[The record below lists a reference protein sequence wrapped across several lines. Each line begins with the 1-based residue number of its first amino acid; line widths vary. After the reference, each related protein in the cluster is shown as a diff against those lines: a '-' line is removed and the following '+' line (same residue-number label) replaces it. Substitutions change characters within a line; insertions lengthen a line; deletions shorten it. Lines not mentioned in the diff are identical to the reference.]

1 MSSSLEWGRIEA
13 CLDQLLDLPT
23 CDRRAAIS
31 DLAAGDPALTRAL
44 NALLDQIGAGD
55 TRLDKPAIGLI
66 APAEALPPGL
76 SAGQTIGAYR
86 VIALIGRGGMGEVY
100 RAERADGQFEQQVA
114 LKIIRREAID
124 HVSRFQFERQIL
136 ARFDHPFITHIYD
149 GGVLADGQPY
159 MVMELVA
166 GQPITT
172 WCAERST
179 GLKGRLDLFLNVC
192 DAVAY
197 AHRNVVVHRDIKP
210 ANLLVTSAGQVK
222 LLDFGIA
229 KLLSDPKGALT
240 RMAPMTPDYA
250 APEQLTGGPISTATD
265 VYALG
270 ALLFELLA
278 GARPFVLDGLPL
290 AASVDQVL
298 NRPAPILSRFVQA
311 LENPP
316 VPPHLLAGDLD
327 AIVAKALRKEPGQR
341 YQTVDALMQDITRSR
356 IHQPVLARSG
366 TRLYVMNRFVKRHR
380 WPITGVAVLSLAIL
394 LGLSG
399 VTWEYLRAERQATRA
414 SAIRTFLVSLFAD
427 TDANFP
433 AGKPRQSVTAEE
445 LLTLGIPRIDREFAN
460 DPGLRIELL
469 GAMGEIYAGLSD
481 LSTAEQVG
489 KKQIALARKLYGDQ
503 DPIVVREMISAS
515 WNAMG
520 MQDWAGLAQL
530 LAESDKLLHEDGQD
544 KSKLRAEWWVLKAN
558 WLALQPHSAEAQQTA
573 LLQSIKLFA
582 RYDPSASGYQEALS
596 ALGEMHFIAGDID
609 GAGIFF
615 KKAIAVAYLQPNRR
629 NVDLAADIA
638 NLGQVQENRADMNGA
653 EASFTHAAKLAL
665 DAAGNQNGVYW
676 YAVAQQAKLMDLRGN
691 WKPALAMLESLLQQ
705 RSTTSPSENV
715 QYQVRLLYASCL
727 VREGNGATTIPSLQ
741 ATLAV
746 LRARPAQANDASRVL
761 LTLADAYDQAGRVDD
776 ARAALEAAGVN
787 VVAGDP
793 ADVAELAY
801 RERWGRFLQE
811 HGQPDKAWAVFDSI
825 IAKQSRWGTDSA
837 APAQAWAARAM
848 IDLERGDPKA
858 AVLASNASF
867 TALGAVRGLY
877 DIRIRAYLLRT
888 RSAALLVSGD
898 ADGALKAAQEALQQ
912 SQRSDAPGSAAI
924 GSAQRELDAA
934 VLLKRHSAK

>member
-13 CLDQLLDLPT
+13 CLDQLLDLPAR
-23 CDRRAAIS
+23 DRRAAIS
-31 DLAAGDPALTRAL
+31 DITAGDPALARAL
-44 NALLDQIGAGD
+44 SALLDQIGAPD

-66 APAEALPPGL
+66 APAEPLPLGL
-76 SAGQTIGAYR
+76 SAGQTVGAYR

-114 LKIIRREAID
+114 LKVIRREAID

-166 GQPITT
+166 GQPITA

-179 GLKGRLDLFLNVC
+179 DLKGRLSLFLNVC

-210 ANLLVTSAGQVK
+210 ANLLVTEAGQVK

-240 RMAPMTPDYA
+240 RMTPMTPDYA

-278 GARPFVLDGLPL
+278 GGRPFVLDGLPL
-290 AASVDQVL
+290 AAAVNEVL
-298 NRPAPILSRFVQA
+298 NRPAPILSRFAQA
-311 LENPP
+311 TKNPQ

-341 YQTVDALMQDITRSR
+341 YQTVDALMQDIARSSN
-356 IHQPVLARSG
+356 HQPVLARSG
-366 TRLYVMNRFVKRHR
+366 TRYYVMSRFVKRHR
-380 WPITGVAVLSLAIL
+380 WPIAGIAVLSLAIL

-399 VTWEYLRAERQATRA
+399 ISWEYLRAERQATRG
-414 SAIRTFLVSLFAD
+414 SAIRAFLVSLFAD

-445 LLTLGIPRIDREFAN
+445 LVALGVPRIDREFAN
-460 DPGLRIELL
+460 DPGLRVELL
-469 GAMGEIYAGLSD
+469 GAMREIYAGLSD
-481 LSTAEQVG
+481 LSAAEQVG
-489 KKQIALARKLYGDQ
+489 NKQIALARRLYGDQ
-503 DPIVVREMISAS
+503 DPIVVREIISAS
-515 WNAMG
+515 WNAMS
-520 MQDWAGLAQL
+520 MQDWPRLAQML
-530 LAESDKLLHEDGQD
+530 VESDKLLHEDGQD
-544 KSKLRAEWWVLKAN
+544 RSKLRAEWWVLKAN
-558 WLALQPHSAEAQQTA
+558 WLGVQPHSAEAQQNA
-573 LLQSIKLFA
+573 LLQSTKLFA
-582 RYDPSASGYQEALS
+582 RYDPAASGYQEALS
-596 ALGEMHFIAGDID
+596 ALGGMHFTAGDFD
-609 GAGIFF
+609 GAGDFF
-615 KKAIAVAYLQPNRR
+615 RKAIAVAHLQPNGR
-629 NVDLAADIA
+629 NVDLAADVA
-638 NLGQVQENRADMNGA
+638 NLGQVQENQADLNGA
-653 EASFTHAAKLAL
+653 EASFTHAAKIAL

-676 YAVAQQAKLMDLRGN
+676 YAIAQQAKLMDLRGN
-691 WKPALAMLESLLQQ
+691 WKPALAMLGTLLQQ
-705 RSTTSPSENV
+705 RSASSPSENV
-715 QYQVRLLYASCL
+715 QYQVRLLYASCQ

-746 LRARPAQANDASRVL
+746 LTARPAQANDVSRTL
-761 LTLADAYDQAGRVDD
+761 LTLADAYDQAGRPDD
-776 ARAALEAAGVN
+776 ARAALRAAGV
-787 VVAGDP
+787 ATLTGDP
-793 ADVAELAY
+793 ADAAELSG
-801 RERWGRFLQE
+801 REVWGRFLLE
-811 HGQPDKAWAVFDSI
+811 HGQSDQAAKVFDSI
-825 IAKQSRWGTDSA
+825 IAKQGQWGRNSSG
-837 APAQAWAARAM
+837 PAQAWAGRAL
-848 IDLERGDPKA
+848 IDLERGDAKG

-867 TALGAVRGLY
+867 AALGAVRVMY

-888 RSAALLVSGD
+888 RSAALLASGD
-898 ADGALKAAQEALQQ
+898 ANGALNAAQDALQQ
-912 SQRSDAPGSAAI
+912 SQRTDAPGSAAT
-924 GSAQRELDAA
+924 GSAQRAVDAA
-934 VLLKRHSAK
+934 ILAKKHSVK